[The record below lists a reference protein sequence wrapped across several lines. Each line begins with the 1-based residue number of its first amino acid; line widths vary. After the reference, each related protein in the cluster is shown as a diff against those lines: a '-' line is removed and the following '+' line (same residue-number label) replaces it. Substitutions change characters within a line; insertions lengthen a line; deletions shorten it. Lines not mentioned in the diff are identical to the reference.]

1 MKTDR
6 ARAAPSSAGRCTESA
21 YVDRAVALLTR
32 HGKERVIGPPLEA
45 RLGALLRLDDGY
57 DTDSLGTFTRDV
69 PRALGQRETATR
81 KALIATERSGL
92 PLGLGSEGVFG
103 PDPFTGLLPWNLE
116 MVVMVDRERDI
127 VVVGTAQ
134 GPASFGHLRSDS
146 WDAVAGFARERGF
159 PAQQLVVRPESQ
171 DDPRI
176 RKGID
181 SWSALAA
188 AFDAAQRQ
196 ARDGHVF
203 VETDGRAFANPERM
217 TRIGEAAE
225 DLVARLRSRCP
236 TCHTPG
242 FGPVERVR
250 GLPCA
255 ACGAPTREVLEE
267 IHGCLKCD
275 CREARPTGTRRH
287 ADPAHCDQCNP

>member
-1 MKTDR
+1 MTG
-6 ARAAPSSAGRCTESA
+6 SGSANDGCPASA
-21 YVDRAVALLTR
+21 YADRCVALLTR
-32 HGKERVIGPPLEA
+32 HGKERVIKPLFES
-45 RLGALLRLDDGY
+45 RLGARLRVDDGY

-69 PRALGQRETATR
+69 PRARGQRETAMR
-81 KALIATERSGL
+81 KAIMAIERNGL
-92 PLGLGSEGVFG
+92 RQGLGSEGVFG

-134 GPASFGHLRSDS
+134 GPANFAHLKSDDWS
-146 WDAVAGFARERGF
+146 AVAGFATERGF
-159 PAQQLVVRPESQ
+159 PAQQVCVRPESQ

-181 SWSALAA
+181 SWSGLAA

-196 ARDGHVF
+196 ARDGQVF
-203 VETDGRAFANPERM
+203 VETDGRAFANPDRM
-217 TRIGEAAE
+217 TVIRQATE
-225 DLVARLRSRCP
+225 DLVARLCSRCP
-236 TCHTPG
+236 ACQVPG
-242 FGPVERVR
+242 FGLVERVS

-255 ACGAPTREVLEE
+255 ACGAPTREALEE

-275 CREARPTGTRRH
+275 CRIARPASPRRH